1 MNRTE
6 NRKRVAERLEQVRRA
21 MVDHHAGIE
30 PDAQFAAGVL
40 ERVRSE
46 RAQDDIVD
54 TLGWAA
60 LRLLPV
66 AAALAVLVTGTAVQ
80 PQHGVVSLLLP
91 QIGDDALTAF
101 VVSGLEA
108 EK

>member
-6 NRKRVAERLEQVRRA
+6 DRKRVAERLEQVRRA

-30 PDAQFAAGVL
+30 PDAHFAAGVL
-40 ERVRSE
+40 ERMRSG
-46 RAQDDIVD
+46 RAQGDVVD

-66 AAALAVLVTGTAVQ
+66 AAALAVLVTWTALQ

-91 QIGDDALTAF
+91 EIGDDALTAF

-108 EK
+108 EP

>member
-30 PDAQFAAGVL
+30 PDAQFAASVL

-46 RAQDDIVD
+46 RAQGDIVD

-66 AAALAVLVTGTAVQ
+66 AAVLAVLVTWTALQ

-91 QIGDDALTAF
+91 SIGDDALTVF